1 MVAVKR
7 PRKTGSS
14 DARPT
19 ARRKPARPYH
29 HGDLR
34 RALTE
39 GALAL
44 VAEVGPQAFTLRE
57 LARRIGVSHAAP
69 YRHFADKRALVTALA
84 IEGGTALHDGIAHAM
99 RGAGD
104 DPRAQFLAAG
114 YAYVRFAIDHPALF
128 TVMFSTDIAHDD
140 PALAR
145 SRERSLGLLFGF
157 IAKAQASGAMIAGP
171 VEQLA
176 QPVWAMHHG
185 LACLALA
192 GRYDGWSEEQIRAS
206 VDYAHASLLDGLL
219 VRSTVLDSANASE
232 NARSTVRD

>member
-7 PRKTGSS
+7 ARKTGSS

-19 ARRKPARPYH
+19 ARRKAARPYH

-34 RALTE
+34 RALTD

-69 YRHFADKRALVTALA
+69 YRHFADKRALMTALA
-84 IEGGTALHDGIAHAM
+84 IEGGTVLHDRIAHAM
-99 RGAGD
+99 RGAGED
-104 DPRAQFLAAG
+104 ARAQFLAAG

-140 PALAR
+140 PALVR
-145 SRERSLGLLFGF
+145 SRERSLGLLFAF
-157 IAKAQASGAMIAGP
+157 IGRAQGRGAMIAGP
-171 VEQLA
+171 IEQVA

-192 GRYDGWSEEQIRAS
+192 GRYAGWSEQDVRAS
-206 VDYAHASLLDGLL
+206 VDHAHASLLDGLL
-219 VRSTVLDSANASE
+219 VRSTVVDPATSVE
-232 NARSTVRD
+232 NAHSTVRP